1 MPYTSFDNIGLVKVL
16 SFFQT
21 HDSEYLSGED
31 LSDVLKISR
40 VAVWKHIKKIQ
51 SLGYKIESKQKLGY
65 RLVNETEKLLPWE
78 ITNDLKTKEIGKRV
92 YYFEEIDSTQN
103 FAQQIALD
111 KKEDGTIV
119 IAEKQTAG
127 RGRLD
132 RKWTSPEGGMWF
144 SLIIHPKFDVS
155 TSTLVPIAGAVALAK
170 SIKTTL
176 DVDVSVKWPNDITM
190 DGKKVAGMLVDAS
203 FQANNIDYLILGIGI
218 NFDIDLKKIEKRLS
232 KSPNFYGIN
241 SLRKKD
247 DDTPPKIL
255 LREFLVQF
263 EKILTQL
270 NKGEKTKIV
279 KEWTKKADNIGKKIS
294 INTSDGKISGISQGI
309 DNDGA
314 IKLKTSKGI
323 KKIFVGDVVLE

>member
-1 MPYTSFDNIGLVKVL
+1 MSYTSFDNIGLVKVL

-21 HDSEYLSGED
+21 HNSEYLSGED

-65 RLVNETEKLLPWE
+65 RLVSETEKLLPWE
-78 ITNDLKTKEIGKRV
+78 IVKDLKTKTMGKRV

-103 FAQQIALD
+103 FAEQIALD
-111 KKEDGTIV
+111 KKENGTII
-119 IAEKQTAG
+119 IAGKQTAG

-132 RKWTSPEGGMWF
+132 RKWISPKGGMWF
-144 SLIIHPKFDVS
+144 SLIVHPKFDVS

-176 DVDVSVKWPNDITM
+176 DVDVSVKWPNDITL

-218 NFDIDLKKIEKRLS
+218 NFDIDSKKIGKRLS
-232 KSPNFYGIN
+232 KSSNFYGVN

-247 DDTPPKIL
+247 DDTPPKML
-255 LREFLVQF
+255 LKEFLLQF
-263 EKILTQL
+263 EKTINQL
-270 NKGEKTKIV
+270 NKGEKSKIV
-279 KEWTKKADNIGKKIS
+279 KEWTKKADKIGKRITL
-294 INTSDGKISGISQGI
+294 NTSDGKISGMSQGI

-314 IKLKTSKGI
+314 LKLKTTKGM
-323 KKIFVGDVVLE
+323 KKIFVGDVVSQ